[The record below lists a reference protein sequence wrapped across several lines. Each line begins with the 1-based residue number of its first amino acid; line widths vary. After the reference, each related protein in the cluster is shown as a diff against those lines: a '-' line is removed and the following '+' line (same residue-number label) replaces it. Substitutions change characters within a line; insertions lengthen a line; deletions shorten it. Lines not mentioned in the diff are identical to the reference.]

1 MRKTVMM
8 LQYFMEVLI
17 VGVNQ
22 GKNQVNDLENY

>member
-1 MRKTVMM
+1 MRKTVMT

>member
-1 MRKTVMM
+1 MRKTVMI
-8 LQYFMEVLI
+8 LQYFMQILI